1 MRQLGLGISEKDYT
15 SFTKT
20 KAPTRLAGRIVLR
33 VKAHGEAY
41 YVNPLDLKLYSLGRP
56 ADAFALMRKFGLGIT
71 NANLRMIGVGLLK

>member
-1 MRQLGLGISEKDYT
+1 MFIAA
-15 SFTKT
+15 KT
-20 KAPTRLAGRIVLR
+20 KAPARLAGRIILR

-71 NANLRMIGVGLLK
+71 DANLRLIGAAEVK